1 LLKNLDKLS
10 TSATAALPDG
20 MCEGAS
26 EQIIPLASLM
36 AISFANRARTE
47 NLFQVS

>member
-1 LLKNLDKLS
+1 
-10 TSATAALPDG
+10 